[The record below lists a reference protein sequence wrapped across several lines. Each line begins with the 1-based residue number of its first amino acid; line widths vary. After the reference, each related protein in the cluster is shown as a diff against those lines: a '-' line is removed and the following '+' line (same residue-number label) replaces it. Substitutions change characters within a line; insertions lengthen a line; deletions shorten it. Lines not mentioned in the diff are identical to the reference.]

1 MLASRPRT
9 VAGGP
14 VLSKFTN
21 LAQTFSYAIDMGAA
35 EMFPGGG
42 QRQHFAHIFQIVD
55 DAMQMEVNKTLYPF
69 YTPEIMPRVHGR
81 WKGAWEDQ
89 GPGY

>member
-1 MLASRPRT
+1 VGLFYQSLPTWLKPLVTPLTWAPQ
-9 VAGGP
+9 
-14 VLSKFTN
+14 KCF
-21 LAQTFSYAIDMGAA
+21 Q
-35 EMFPGGG
+35 GGG

-69 YTPEIMPRVHGR
+69 YAPEIMPRVHGR